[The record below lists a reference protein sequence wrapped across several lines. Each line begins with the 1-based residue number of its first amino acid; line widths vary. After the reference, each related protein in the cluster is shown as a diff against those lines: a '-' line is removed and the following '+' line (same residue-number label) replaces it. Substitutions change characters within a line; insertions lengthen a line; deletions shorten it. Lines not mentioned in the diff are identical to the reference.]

1 MSGKGGHKHFAKPYV
16 DPYLLYKAFHT
27 HEELLKSFGAYETVS
42 RSQATDAKGL
52 IHCLPLLEDLLKISP
67 SGEIHPNPLRQSI
80 MKLVQEKPAMN
91 QTDWNCQVWANM
103 RAERVTVILLH
114 LRRLKSEEEMRKC
127 VGKLTG
133 KDCLQLKNLVSM
145 LGNDSCNGEP
155 LDKRDKEEPLD
166 KRGMEEG
173 KEEEGEEGEE
183 EEEEEEEEQKAE
195 TPPLDKRRTLQ
206 KHESDVSLNS
216 SGFPACL
223 NSPGQS
229 EPLPSK
235 ADPLPKGGS
244 FMKRRK
250 GYKLAAQSSSWK
262 PQDKDTG
269 LTKAMGLGTKK
280 ESTSKKS
287 SKKKPAS
294 STASSSSNRKPWHKV
309 YVTYPTNPERA
320 YLTGS
325 TGPGKKAQL
334 IIEVT
339 RKQSPKY
346 REVIGIIKRKL
357 ENEHITKE
365 EAIKSRAELLGW

>member
-1 MSGKGGHKHFAKPYV
+1 
-16 DPYLLYKAFHT
+16 
-27 HEELLKSFGAYETVS
+27 
-42 RSQATDAKGL
+42 
-52 IHCLPLLEDLLKISP
+52 
-67 SGEIHPNPLRQSI
+67 
-80 MKLVQEKPAMN
+80 
-91 QTDWNCQVWANM
+91 M

-173 KEEEGEEGEE
+173 KKEEGEEG
-183 EEEEEEEEQKAE
+183 EEEEEEEQKAE
-195 TPPLDKRRTLQ
+195 TPPLDKRRKLQ

-280 ESTSKKS
+280 ESTSKKAA
-287 SKKKPAS
+287 KKNCKQHSQLKKQQKTLAQGVCYIPNQPRKGLLDRQHRAREE
-294 STASSSSNRKPWHKV
+294 STAH
-309 YVTYPTNPERA
+309 
-320 YLTGS
+320 
-325 TGPGKKAQL
+325 
-334 IIEVT
+334 
-339 RKQSPKY
+339 
-346 REVIGIIKRKL
+346 
-357 ENEHITKE
+357 H
-365 EAIKSRAELLGW
+365 

>member
-91 QTDWNCQVWANM
+91 QTDWNCQVWTNM

-133 KDCLQLKNLVSM
+133 KDSLQLKNLVSM

-183 EEEEEEEEQKAE
+183 EEDEEQKAE
-195 TPPLDKRRTLQ
+195 TPPLDKRRKLQ

-250 GYKLAAQSSSWK
+250 GHKVAAQSSSWK

-280 ESTSKKS
+280 ESTSKKN
-287 SKKKPAS
+287 SKKNLQAAQPAQAA
-294 STASSSSNRKPWHKV
+294 TENPGTRCMLH
-309 YVTYPTNPERA
+309 TQPTQK
-320 YLTGS
+320 
-325 TGPGKKAQL
+325 GP
-334 IIEVT
+334 T
-339 RKQSPKY
+339 
-346 REVIGIIKRKL
+346 
-357 ENEHITKE
+357 
-365 EAIKSRAELLGW
+365 

>member
-91 QTDWNCQVWANM
+91 QTDWNCQVWTNM

-173 KEEEGEEGEE
+173 KEEEGEEEE
-183 EEEEEEEEQKAE
+183 EEEDEEQKAE
-195 TPPLDKRRTLQ
+195 TPPLDKRRKLQ

-250 GYKLAAQSSSWK
+250 GHKVAAQSSSWK

-287 SKKKPAS
+287 SKKKTCKQHSQLKQQQKTLAQGVCYIPNQPRKGLLDRQHRAREE
-294 STASSSSNRKPWHKV
+294 STAH
-309 YVTYPTNPERA
+309 
-320 YLTGS
+320 
-325 TGPGKKAQL
+325 
-334 IIEVT
+334 
-339 RKQSPKY
+339 
-346 REVIGIIKRKL
+346 
-357 ENEHITKE
+357 H
-365 EAIKSRAELLGW
+365 

>member
-27 HEELLKSFGAYETVS
+27 HEELLKSFGAYGTVS

-91 QTDWNCQVWANM
+91 QTDWNCQVWTNM

-173 KEEEGEEGEE
+173 KKEEG
-183 EEEEEEEEQKAE
+183 EEEEEEEQKAE
-195 TPPLDKRRTLQ
+195 TPPLDKRRKLQ

-287 SKKKPAS
+287 SKKKTCKQHSQLKQQQKTLAQGVCYIPNQPRKGLLDRQHRAREE
-294 STASSSSNRKPWHKV
+294 STAH
-309 YVTYPTNPERA
+309 
-320 YLTGS
+320 
-325 TGPGKKAQL
+325 
-334 IIEVT
+334 
-339 RKQSPKY
+339 
-346 REVIGIIKRKL
+346 
-357 ENEHITKE
+357 H
-365 EAIKSRAELLGW
+365 